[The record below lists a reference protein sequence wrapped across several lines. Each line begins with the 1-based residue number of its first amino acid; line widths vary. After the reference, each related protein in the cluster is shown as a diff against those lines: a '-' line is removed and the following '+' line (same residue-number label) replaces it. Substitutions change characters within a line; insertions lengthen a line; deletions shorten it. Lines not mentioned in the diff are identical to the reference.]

1 MRNGCFPARF
11 QPSVVS
17 STGARWTVDSAP
29 RRSCLIVKLT
39 RGAPTE
45 ATQPG
50 SMGGSGATWTRRLRD
65 ALGSISRV
73 CCWKRVLCHRG
84 LMQLLGGGR
93 GEPAWGYCGSSIH
106 AARVVACGSGAVAC
120 LSAVGSMRS
129 RLAAA
134 PGDAFAL
141 PNASPFIKCCVR
153 CCCFWRHGWRALQRL
168 ITKRCELKP
177 ETCLLPRSKRYA
189 VRSRPCRRRSELRN
203 KLWTCVCF
211 QPGPACRLSCCQ
223 HVGAV
228 QV

>member
-1 MRNGCFPARF
+1 MRDGCFPARF

-39 RGAPTE
+39 RGAPTQ

-120 LSAVGSMRS
+120 LSAVGSNAVAFWLQHLVTHS
-129 RLAAA
+129 RCRMPRHSYSVACVVVASGVMGGA
-134 PGDAFAL
+134 PCSG
-141 PNASPFIKCCVR
+141 
-153 CCCFWRHGWRALQRL
+153 
-168 ITKRCELKP
+168 
-177 ETCLLPRSKRYA
+177 
-189 VRSRPCRRRSELRN
+189 
-203 KLWTCVCF
+203 
-211 QPGPACRLSCCQ
+211 
-223 HVGAV
+223 
-228 QV
+228 